1 MNLFF
6 LQVIIDSAQ
15 IKDSLARV
23 AMIAAQQKQDLL
35 DILMKGGPLM
45 IPLALLFVIA
55 IFVFFE
61 RLLTIK
67 KMSKLDDNFMAI
79 IRDHIISGNISAARS
94 LTKNTPTA
102 VAQMLDKGIQ
112 RVGKPIEAIE
122 RSMENVGKLELY
134 KMERNLAILSGIA
147 YLGPLFGFLGTIF
160 GMFQLFYNIA
170 STGEYSISAIAGGIY
185 VKMIS
190 SASGLIIG
198 IVAYI
203 GYRYL
208 NSQID
213 KATHK
218 MEAAS
223 ADFIDILQEPTR

>member
-23 AMIAAQQKQDLL
+23 AMLAAQQKQDLF

-61 RLLTIK
+61 RLITIK

-102 VAQMLDKGIQ
+102 VAQMIDKGIQ

-160 GMFQLFYNIA
+160 GMFQLFYSIA
-170 STGEYSISAIAGGIY
+170 STGGQITLAEIGR
-185 VKMIS
+185 
-190 SASGLIIG
+190 ASCRER
-198 IVAYI
+198 V
-203 GYRYL
+203 
-208 NSQID
+208 
-213 KATHK
+213 
-218 MEAAS
+218 
-223 ADFIDILQEPTR
+223 